1 MAKKET
7 DARPE
12 EIPFGE
18 LKYEL
23 TPSLVRKLTWAHENA
38 GAISAMRFSPY
49 GYRRLK
55 ADAHRRRVTYGIHRT
70 GHTTATLEDVARLL
84 TGDLPRPD
92 RRGVAHGS
100 KGRSSR

>member
-1 MAKKET
+1 VANKDI

-12 EIPFGE
+12 KIPFSE
-18 LKYEL
+18 LKYDL
-23 TPSLVRKLTWAHENA
+23 TPLLVRKLTWAHENA

-70 GHTTATLEDVARLL
+70 GHTTATFEDVAQLL
-84 TGDLPRPD
+84 AGDLPRP
-92 RRGVAHGS
+92 
-100 KGRSSR
+100 GRQ